1 MRKPLSAKNV
11 LKVTQDPGRVEKSK
25 WKMTTGITKKIRSPV
40 SAGRFP
46 RENRAATGASD
57 PPVPACGVRRAG
69 AATSDRRAAED
80 WRDHTG

>member
-46 RENRAATGASD
+46 RENREGAGTWD
-57 PPVPACGVRRAG
+57 APVPASAVRRG
-69 AATSDRRAAED
+69 GEATSDRLAIE
-80 WRDHTG
+80 G